1 MSSRSTS
8 TTTNQDQRVVAD
20 NGAVVAA
27 PNSTL
32 VLPGG
37 VNADGPV
44 NYNYSYEAF
53 TPEVRDSIKYALDL
67 VGGMSSG
74 LIQSNEK
81 VSDSSNDIAKGLQ
94 GTLTIIAESLA
105 AEKGVETPSYSKY
118 LLYGILGLMAIM
130 IIKR

>member
-1 MSSRSTS
+1 MSSKSY
-8 TTTNQDQRVVAD
+8 TTNQDQRVIAD

-37 VNADGPV
+37 VNAAGPV
-44 NYNYSYEAF
+44 DYSYSYEAF

-81 VSDSSNDIAKGLQ
+81 VSESSNDMARGLQ
-94 GTLTIIAESLA
+94 ATLTTIADSLTA
-105 AEKGVETPSYSKY
+105 TKGVETPSYSIY